1 MMLSRRASVLL
12 WLGIDGF
19 GDSSTP
25 YTCGWPYVMNLFWT
39 SVNANS
45 IFAAARRNSRISL
58 RPRLPAQIVRNSRQA
73 ESRLESARAEG
84 GYSKGGVPWENLSLR
99 LEWRG

>member
-25 YTCGWPYVMNLFWT
+25 YTCGWPYVMILFWT
-39 SVNANS
+39 SVT
-45 IFAAARRNSRISL
+45 RYL
-58 RPRLPAQIVRNSRQA
+58 
-73 ESRLESARAEG
+73 
-84 GYSKGGVPWENLSLR
+84 
-99 LEWRG
+99 